1 QANEAKVLEMS
12 VDALIVRAKAI
23 RKALEDFLFKLT
35 NEHQTLTWPTVL
47 DNFAL
52 LSGQISSLLAAMKSE
67 KMPALRNYPIV
78 PVRLSPDPDPHLLA
92 LTEGR
97 VSLMSHTETPNYL
110 RTKPDPAVEQ
120 AERQLISEVGLHTEN
135 VSNAQSQVAMFNK
148 QCNKV
153 LEKVKTARAN
163 WRADTVTSRS
173 NPPTFNPKATEELV
187 AAAYF
192 GRGLKPPQSLA
203 SQPQINTST
212 VTSFAVRGTM
222 PVSGRLNTGVRM
234 PVTKR
239 T

>member
-1 QANEAKVLEMS
+1 HQANEAKVLEMS

-120 AERQLISEVGLHTEN
+120 AERQLISEEFNVIYRRLGTEILTIQ
-135 VSNAQSQVAMFNK
+135 QSQVAMFNK

-192 GRGLKPPQSLA
+192 G
-203 SQPQINTST
+203 
-212 VTSFAVRGTM
+212 
-222 PVSGRLNTGVRM
+222 
-234 PVTKR
+234 
-239 T
+239 